1 MLSALKI
8 LGFKSLKEVKIP
20 LRPLTLLSGLNN
32 SGKSSVLQA
41 LRLFSSSF
49 VEHGPPTLEGHG
61 SVEELRSKLVP
72 VDAQIEISCTFDE
85 GHTAALRLADNS
97 CDASTT
103 APLLYYLSAARRGP
117 EVTLPIRRHLGAE
130 EYPHIGIQGEYIV
143 GFLDALNSA
152 VVQDPL
158 RHQEAQGITLEYQL
172 AAWLTEVSPG
182 IDLRYEID
190 SRRDASRIEF
200 NSFRPTN
207 VGFGISYSLPII
219 AAVLGLSAKA
229 PTNGWECQ
237 WGDGWEQEKVSR
249 GVLLMIENPEAHL
262 HPRGQTALGRL
273 LALGAKCGVQ
283 VLVESHSDH
292 LMDGIRIAVR
302 DEELRAQDV
311 QFHYFSRS
319 TEGET
324 IVRTPEL
331 SADGKLDFW
340 PEGFFDQTLK
350 NRTRLAR

>member
-1 MLSALKI
+1 MLNALKI
-8 LGFKSLKEVKIP
+8 LGFKSLKDVDIP

-41 LRLFSSSF
+41 LRMFNSSF
-49 VEHGPPTLEGHG
+49 IEHGPPTLEGHG
-61 SVEELRSKLVP
+61 SVEELRSKLVS
-72 VDAQIEISCTFDE
+72 VDAKIAISCTFDSGNIAE
-85 GHTAALRLADNS
+85 LFLTDNS
-97 CDASTT
+97 CEAPTN
-103 APLLYYLSAARRGP
+103 APLTYYLSAARRGP
-117 EVTLPIRRHLGAE
+117 EVTLPIMRHLGSE
-130 EYPHIGIQGEYIV
+130 ELPHIGVEGEYIV

-152 VVQDPL
+152 VVQEPL
-158 RHQEAQGITLEYQL
+158 RHQESQGITLEYQL

-190 SRRDASRIEF
+190 SKRDASRMEF

-207 VGFGISYSLPII
+207 VGFGLSYSLPII
-219 AAVLGLSAKA
+219 ASVLGLSAKA
-229 PTNGWECQ
+229 PTNGWECK
-237 WGDGWEQEKVSR
+237 WGDAWDREKVNR

-273 LALGAKCGVQ
+273 LALGAKCGLQ
-283 VLVESHSDH
+283 VLVETHSDH

-302 DEELRAQDV
+302 DGELHAQDA
-311 QFHYFSRS
+311 QFHYFTKSAD
-319 TEGET
+319 GET
-324 IVRTPEL
+324 SIKTPKL
-331 SADGKLDFW
+331 TADGKLTFW